1 MVDIVFCFS
10 DDERNCLHLS
20 IMIVRWYARRF
31 VNVLK
36 SVFILF
42 VQMKE
47 CFVLAAVCEIRVG
60 SIAEIGFAIWI
71 HLAYLGSDPDDCS
84 FS

>member
-1 MVDIVFCFS
+1 
-10 DDERNCLHLS
+10 
-20 IMIVRWYARRF
+20 
-31 VNVLK
+31 
-36 SVFILF
+36 
-42 VQMKE
+42 MKE